1 MENVKREK
9 TNIYK
14 IIGQNIKRVRKEQGL
29 TGLELAQKC
38 NLSYGY
44 IKNLESDRVDATI
57 SIETLALISGILK
70 VDITEFM
77 KY

>member
-1 MENVKREK
+1 MENIKRK
-9 TNIYK
+9 KVNIYK
-14 IIGQNIKRVRKEQGL
+14 IIGQNIKRVRNEKGL

-44 IKNLESDRVDATI
+44 IKNLESEKVEATI
-57 SIETLALISGILK
+57 SIETLTLIADVLD